1 MICLFATASCT
12 REPLLL
18 SFHFNFFLFFF
29 SFNSSTLFASPAS
42 SLLCIT
48 ITTLDGLSVLK
59 KLISM
64 ISICISNPQTE
75 NLGVNSRHSDNSY
88 DRISISLFHNT
99 LLSQLLMFLHN
110 PAGVINVV
118 VKESDLI

>member
-1 MICLFATASCT
+1 
-12 REPLLL
+12 
-18 SFHFNFFLFFF
+18 
-29 SFNSSTLFASPAS
+29 
-42 SLLCIT
+42 
-48 ITTLDGLSVLK
+48 
-59 KLISM
+59 M

-99 LLSQLLMFLHN
+99 FLSQLLMFLHN